1 MHGWGVSE
9 ASTPD
14 EGIDTPVAAEE
25 VRSWASVFAL
35 VALGMLVL
43 ETIAAVVVSN
53 QYQTLACES
62 VNEPAWL
69 DWFFL
74 LVLATPLL
82 VPVSI
87 GFIWGCVARRDR
99 VYPPLDRGAVRVPH
113 SAGRADRHESLLPQL
128 AVLGRPPGQA
138 SSTPAAAA

>member
-1 MHGWGVSE
+1 M
-9 ASTPD
+9 
-14 EGIDTPVAAEE
+14 AAEE
-25 VRSWASVFAL
+25 VRSWASVFGL

-53 QYQTLACES
+53 QYTTLACES

-87 GFIWGCVARRDR
+87 GFIWGCVARRDHAYR
-99 VYPPLDRGAVRVPH
+99 LWIVVLFGSLIPLV
-113 SAGRADRHESLLPQL
+113 
-128 AVLGRPPGQA
+128 VLIVTNPFCP
-138 SSTPAAAA
+138 S